1 MKVKEL
7 IELLN
12 GCDAEANVVFAT
24 QPRWPLEYQIAGL
37 VTREDCRDES
47 GLVRTGVGQAPNDV
61 ILVEG
66 EQLGYGE
73 RDAWP
78 TAARARRRR

>member
-1 MKVKEL
+1 MKAKTL
-7 IELLN
+7 ISLLN
-12 GCDAEANVVFAT
+12 ECDPEANVVVAT
-24 QPRWPLEYQIAGL
+24 QPRWPLEYQIADL

-47 GLVRTGVGQAPNDV
+47 GSIRAGAGQAPNDV

-73 RDAWP
+73 REAWAA
-78 TAARARRRR
+78 AARARRRR

>member
-7 IELLN
+7 IESLRE
-12 GCDAEANVVFAT
+12 CDPEANVVFT
-24 QPRWPLEYQIAGL
+24 IQPRWPLEYQIAGL

-47 GLVRTGVGQAPNDV
+47 GSIRTGAGQAPNDV

>member
-7 IELLN
+7 IESLRE
-12 GCDAEANVVFAT
+12 CDPEANVVLTT

-37 VTREDCRDES
+37 VTREGCRDES
-47 GLVRTGVGQAPNDV
+47 GLIQAGAGQAPNDV

-73 RDAWP
+73 REAWA
-78 TAARARRRR
+78 AARARRRR